1 MDTTEL
7 EKQTKK
13 VMVILYPVWPKGELA
28 PEAITAYSMA
38 FRGMDFGLLQAAAA
52 EWIATEKWFPKPA
65 ELINL
70 AYDLAEDKYAHAVR
84 SLPAVMKP
92 EHINTADDYERALR
106 VAKLAVEM
114 GINLHPTVMNLVR
127 EAQP

>member
-1 MDTTEL
+1 
-7 EKQTKK
+7 
-13 VMVILYPVWPKGELA
+13 
-28 PEAITAYSMA
+28 MA

-106 VAKLAVEM
+106 IEKMAAEM
-114 GINLHPTVMNLVR
+114 NITLRPSWHRLIEEAHAWQAAQERGI
-127 EAQP
+127 A